1 MKKLLAIVL
10 AAVLLLS
17 LCACKKSDEAV
28 QRPAFAFVHR
38 AEESEYT
45 AGLEEGFRS
54 LADTLGYDCK
64 AVKPEND
71 TAEAQNKLIEELIKQ
86 GVRGI
91 ALNANQKDGME
102 EVLKKAQ
109 DAGIPVVTVGS
120 DTKGSQLLIEPST
133 PKLVGEAAMD
143 AMLELTGG
151 EGKFVV
157 LSGEYPFSDIDF
169 WISGMQ
175 EAAKDRKYEKLI
187 WAETNYGYDV
197 AGGVEAM
204 KTLILELMA
213 EHPDLEAIYCNG
225 TKTLAAC
232 SQAIEAFD
240 LGLRVTGLGEE
251 SQMKDLMGKY
261 RACPFYFFWNPQII
275 GACAAY
281 AVGALREGTELK
293 DNGELRIG
301 SRSYDIYAGD
311 TPAGFYMV
319 VGEPYCYGEENR
331 TEVETETEQTIE
343 QKSTVFNIE
352 KITQIAFRGNY
363 GNGADYE
370 VDSEHMTEVIKWLNS
385 FDTEK
390 EAAPDPLP
398 TGINLCYVVI
408 TYEDGMVV
416 ESGLDAVEVDGVM
429 HYTTYDFMSDY
440 IWGIVSQLEQVG

>member
-54 LADTLGYDCK
+54 LADSLGYDCK
-64 AVKPEND
+64 AVKPQND
-71 TAEAQNKLIEELIKQ
+71 TAEAQIKLIEELIKQ

-120 DTKGSQLLIEPST
+120 DTKGSQLLIQPST
-133 PKLVGEAAMD
+133 PELVGESLMD
-143 AMLELTGG
+143 AVWELVDR

-157 LSGEYPFSDIDF
+157 
-169 WISGMQ
+169 ISGMDSGLSTDPWEQ
-175 EAAKDRKYEKLI
+175 GMKLAAKDSKYSKLV
-187 WAETNYGYDV
+187 WAETIRGYNDASV
-197 AGGVEAM
+197 DEM
-204 KTLILELMA
+204 KELVRDLMVNN
-213 EHPDLEAIYCNG
+213 PDLEAICCTG
-225 TKTLAAC
+225 TDALAAC
-232 SQAIEAFD
+232 SQAVESFG
-240 LGLRVTGLGEE
+240 LGIKVTGLGEA
-251 SQMKDLMGKY
+251 SKMKDLMGQY
-261 RACPFYFFWNPQII
+261 RACSFYFFWHPKEI

-281 AVGALREGTELK
+281 ALEALRNGATLQ
-293 DNGELRIG
+293 DNGKLEVG
-301 SRSYDIYAGD
+301 SRTYDIFAYD
-311 TPAGFYMV
+311 FPARFYMV
-319 VGEPYCYGEENR
+319 AGKPYCYGAENR
-331 TEVETETEQTIE
+331 KEIITETEEEIKQW
-343 QKSTVFNIE
+343 SSVFNIE
-352 KITQIAFRGNY
+352 NITGIVFRGDYENS
-363 GNGADYE
+363 AVYE

-408 TYEDGMVV
+408 TYADGTVV

-429 HYTTYDFMSDY
+429 HYTTSDFMPEY
-440 IWGIVSQLEQVG
+440 VWEIICELEQAA